1 MRKDASPVTDDPTP
15 VTDRYAKDLDRWIP
29 RLLAVWRQQRLRKGA
44 PQERGLPKDRLTPQE
59 LREVAAGVKQL
70 SFGLTRD
77 RKLAGARYMDDPK
90 LLGAYLLFYWPVSY
104 AQARQV
110 FGELSRRPRSVL
122 DLGSGPGPLSFAA
135 MDAGAAEVVAADR
148 SEQALALCR
157 ALATE
162 AAQGIATRTWDP
174 QSGKAKLP
182 DGEFDTVTLGH
193 VLNELFGTGDAAVAR
208 RTLLAEELLTRVK
221 KGGSLVV
228 LEPALRDT
236 SRELLKLR
244 DQLVP
249 KGYAIRAPCMFRG
262 NCPALI
268 KESDWC
274 HAERV
279 WTMPPLVEE
288 LARAAGLHKEAL
300 KMSYLVVAPK
310 GEAWPEL
317 PAGRLFR
324 IVSEPLEGKGRQ
336 RYIGCGPEGR
346 VGLAMQ
352 EKHRNEGNAAF
363 FHLQRGDVISIDATE
378 EKGDGFALTADSKV
392 KTVAPAGRRLPEPW
406 ER

>member
-1 MRKDASPVTDDPTP
+1 M
-15 VTDRYAKDLDRWIP
+15 TDRYAKDLDRWIP
-29 RLLAVWRQQRLRKGA
+29 RLLSVWRQQRHRKGG
-44 PQERGLPKDRLTPQE
+44 PQDRGLPKDRLTPAE

-70 SFGLTRD
+70 SLGLTRD

-110 FGELSRRPRSVL
+110 LGELSRRPRSVL

-135 MDAGAAEVVAADR
+135 LDAGASSVVAADR

-162 AAQGIATRTWDP
+162 AEQPIATRSWDP
-174 QSGKAKLP
+174 QSGKAKAP
-182 DGEFDTVTLGH
+182 DGDFDTITMGH
-193 VLNELFGTGDAAVAR
+193 VLNELFGTGEAAVAR
-208 RTLLAEELLTRVK
+208 RSLLAEELLTRVK

-244 DQLVP
+244 DQLVA
-249 KGYAIRAPCMFRG
+249 KGHAIRAPCLFRG
-262 NCPALI
+262 SCPALI

-274 HAERV
+274 HAERA
-279 WTMPPLVEE
+279 WTMPPLVEG

-300 KMSYLVVAPK
+300 KMSYLVVAPR
-310 GEAWPEL
+310 GEEWPQL
-317 PAGRLFR
+317 PPGRLFR
-324 IVSEPLEGKGRQ
+324 IVSESLEGKGRQ
-336 RYIGCGPEGR
+336 RFIGCGPEGR

-363 FHLQRGDVISIDATE
+363 FHLQRGDVLSVDATE
-378 EKGDGFALTADSKV
+378 EKGDGFALTAESRV
-392 KTVAPAGRRLPEPW
+392 KTVAPAGRGLPEPW
-406 ER
+406 EQ